1 MENQASII
9 TRILAIAA
17 TATASSLMSDAR
29 YSRRRDSNTSESDTS
44 RLSNSN
50 TISSGSSL
58 FSSTPANVERNGTNS
73 TSGETGENREES
85 SFDQFLTELRTGLL
99 AAQLSNSIQNQTNN
113 SNNRRETNY
122 VRVFRFGSGESNE
135 EGVSMVPVLIV
146 SVQSADQN
154 SDGEGA
160 SLFGDNATATNEPSQ
175 PSDPFNMQN
184 EWRRFRRRR
193 SNSTASETNTE
204 TRDTERGTESEEQS
218 APSRQY
224 WVVYVAGGAYP
235 SNHPILLR
243 PSILSGN
250 PTYEDLLDLGAFMGQ
265 VKPPVATA
273 QEIEQSGGI
282 FTYVEEKV
290 VSKDTGSNT
299 DEKEI
304 HERCLICLTDYE
316 NGDQCRKL
324 QNCSH
329 AFHKECIDQ
338 WLTTGRNTCP
348 MCRAEG
354 VKKMDDNDSSTNS
367 STTASATA

>member
-1 MENQASII
+1 MGRQ
-9 TRILAIAA
+9 T
-17 TATASSLMSDAR
+17 
-29 YSRRRDSNTSESDTS
+29 DSNGSENDATRPNSNA
-44 RLSNSN
+44 SNS
-50 TISSGSSL
+50 GPSL
-58 FSSTPANVERNGTNS
+58 FSSSS
-73 TSGETGENREES
+73 TGSSNSGESGENREDS
-85 SFDQFLTELRTGLL
+85 PFDQFLTELRTGLL
-99 AAQLSNSIQNQTNN
+99 ASQLSNSIQNQANAPD
-113 SNNRRETNY
+113 NRRETNY
-122 VRVFRFGSGESNE
+122 VRVFRFGSGETNE
-135 EGVSMVPVLIV
+135 DGVSMVPVLIV

-154 SDGEGA
+154 SEEA
-160 SLFGDNATATNEPSQ
+160 PSLFGDDATTTNDPSHNNTQ
-175 PSDPFNMQN
+175 DDLL
-184 EWRRFRRRR
+184 RFRPRRP
-193 SNSTASETNTE
+193 NSAASEANTE
-204 TRDTERGTESEEQS
+204 SRDTERSTESRDTERSTESEEQQT
-218 APSRQY
+218 PSRQY

-282 FTYVEEKV
+282 FTYAEEEFISQE
-290 VSKDTGSNT
+290 VSSNP
-299 DEKEI
+299 DEKEV

-354 VKKMDDNDSSTNS
+354 VKKMDDNDSPTNS
-367 STTASATA
+367 STTAPATA